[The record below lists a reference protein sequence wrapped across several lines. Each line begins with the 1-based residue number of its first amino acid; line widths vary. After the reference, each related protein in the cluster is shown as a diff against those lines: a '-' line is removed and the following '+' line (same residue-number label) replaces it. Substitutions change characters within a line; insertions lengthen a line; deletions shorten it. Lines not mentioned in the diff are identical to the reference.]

1 MAVKTVELVDPEVA
15 LLVMDCIMFDQA
27 KERGD
32 TFGAYAKLD
41 EVKARMA
48 TMPAHD
54 ISDAKYYYEKETG
67 QL

>member
-1 MAVKTVELVDPEVA
+1 
-15 LLVMDCIMFDQA
+15 MFDQA

-67 QL
+67 